1 MRLQPAVVEWGETVG
16 DTDCQ
21 PHLHPTRHT
30 GSHAPNTSPC
40 CIQPASWLH
49 CGDAWAA
56 EELPGPAQLEALAC
70 GAVFAPCHVW
80 ARDEGAARMV
90 GWKRKL
96 KPLQSEACTSLAKGT
111 GPQLDQ
117 VQAPRTA
124 PRSQNTGL
132 AARLALAS
140 HSTSLGKPSGLL
152 KGHVQALLGPQ
163 I

>member
-1 MRLQPAVVEWGETVG
+1 
-16 DTDCQ
+16 
-21 PHLHPTRHT
+21 
-30 GSHAPNTSPC
+30 
-40 CIQPASWLH
+40 
-49 CGDAWAA
+49 
-56 EELPGPAQLEALAC
+56 
-70 GAVFAPCHVW
+70 
-80 ARDEGAARMV
+80 MV

>member
-1 MRLQPAVVEWGETVG
+1 
-16 DTDCQ
+16 
-21 PHLHPTRHT
+21 
-30 GSHAPNTSPC
+30 
-40 CIQPASWLH
+40 
-49 CGDAWAA
+49 
-56 EELPGPAQLEALAC
+56 
-70 GAVFAPCHVW
+70 
-80 ARDEGAARMV
+80 MV

-96 KPLQSEACTSLAKGT
+96 KPPRSGACTSLAKGT
-111 GPQLDQ
+111 GPQLGQ

-124 PRSQNTGL
+124 PQSQNTGL